1 MWGKSTLSKITQD
14 LNSEELVPSYALL
27 HQSPGGVNHIDDH
40 CNDVAYEDDDHEE
53 LPPPALSTG
62 GALSP
67 VLQLH
72 GEGRSLQGGK
82 NVNRRR
88 LLCNF
93 TPFRSSSSD
102 VFLLQHLTTRKLYS
116 IKVNWIMHNLFSL
129 RCKASLWFVCL
140 TVSHLMCIRFS
151 KCSVISAS
159 IDLPALVVTR
169 THHRGASVEWQLAD
183 WGGTWGESRG
193 GSTATSS
200 QPRRPAP
207 PLWSCRSGG
216 SWCLC
221 VSVQQCDSLFNSVTL
236 WLWLSEGVTLS
247 PRTWLECEESN
258 TWSDCSWLPTTLR
271 PYISLITKFCKSVT
285 FYITS
290 FIIMKMFCPSHQG

>member
-1 MWGKSTLSKITQD
+1 M
-14 LNSEELVPSYALL
+14 VPSYALL

-116 IKVNWIMHNLFSL
+116 IKVNWIMHNLFGL

-151 KCSVISAS
+151 KCTVISAS
-159 IDLPALVVTR
+159 IDLQALVVTR

-183 WGGTWGESRG
+183 
-193 GSTATSS
+193 
-200 QPRRPAP
+200 
-207 PLWSCRSGG
+207 
-216 SWCLC
+216 
-221 VSVQQCDSLFNSVTL
+221 
-236 WLWLSEGVTLS
+236 
-247 PRTWLECEESN
+247 
-258 TWSDCSWLPTTLR
+258 
-271 PYISLITKFCKSVT
+271 
-285 FYITS
+285 
-290 FIIMKMFCPSHQG
+290 